1 MALDFTPLLED
12 LDVQIA
18 AAEQEAQAAQ
28 IRLEDLDVQIAAAE
42 QEAQA
47 AQIRLATLR
56 GERMGVL
63 RVLNAIQ
70 RPQQPIITTSEDR
83 KEVPPHDPATP

>member
-56 GERMGVL
+56 GERAGVL
-63 RVLNAIQ
+63 RVLTIIQ
-70 RPQQPIITTSEDR
+70 NPQPIRTSSEDAQ
-83 KEVPPHDPATP
+83 ETPPHDPATP